1 MNERNYRKQL
11 YKKEHEPQSIKTTK
25 KVIKWVLITIGVS
38 FCLLCMLNPFYLAF
52 GLLGLVVSGLCDNH

>member
-11 YKKEHEPQSIKTTK
+11 YKKEHEPQSIKTAK
-25 KVIKWVLITIGVS
+25 KVIKWVLITVGAS

-52 GLLGLVVSGLCDNH
+52 GLLGLVVSGLCDYH